1 MVYFFTLHQSPW
13 RSILLF
19 IICGR
24 KNTLKFALSLTAAWY
39 TPSSPLAAF
48 SSNTLPS
55 LLSFGSSDPSSTSVS
70 LLQLIISPLTL
81 LRSGLLVRLRS
92 LSSPPLKN
100 CLDISHFL
108 TIVLGRGSV
117 PTPLRGSCFPFIRSN
132 RVYTGLFAL
141 PPSAFLTEPVIFLLN
156 SRYSFSSRCRAN
168 AQNRNKKSFVSWTLH
183 CPRFFF
189 FFFFFFLVKRSLRET
204 FYLLSVPVTQLC
216 VHCFNI
222 LSLQLYSQ
230 IPDLL

>member
-117 PTPLRGSCFPFIRSN
+117 PTFFKGGKSTSPPNSN
-132 RVYTGLFAL
+132 QKINPSSLKKTEDFKRPQQLPSIFTPQSLTFHYIDIMLF
-141 PPSAFLTEPVIFLLN
+141 S
-156 SRYSFSSRCRAN
+156 SFSN
-168 AQNRNKKSFVSWTLH
+168 LVSFHFFYIYFKTIQD
-183 CPRFFF
+183 RFW
-189 FFFFFFLVKRSLRET
+189 LGSH
-204 FYLLSVPVTQLC
+204 LLW
-216 VHCFNI
+216 
-222 LSLQLYSQ
+222 
-230 IPDLL
+230 LL